1 MYAELLARSCFS
13 FLRGASHPEELVER
27 AKELDL
33 GAVALCDR
41 DGLYGSV
48 RALVRA
54 REGGQRVIVGA
65 ELGLATA
72 ETPMRR
78 GSWSRS
84 SGSAALDREP
94 PVVALLV
101 ENALGYRNL
110 CRLLTRA
117 HADLPKGESAL
128 ELEALAE
135 HAEGLFAVAP
145 APFRP
150 DAPDAPTPALLA
162 LLRDTFAERA
172 L

>member
-13 FLRGASHPEELVER
+13 FLRGASHPEEIVER
-27 AKELDL
+27 AKELEL

-54 REGGQRVIVGA
+54 RETGQRVIVGA

-72 ETPMRR
+72 ESVKRS

-84 SGSAALDREP
+84 SAATSLDREP

-101 ENALGYRNL
+101 ENAVGYGNL
-110 CRLLTRA
+110 CRLLT
-117 HADLPKGESAL
+117 
-128 ELEALAE
+128 
-135 HAEGLFAVAP
+135 
-145 APFRP
+145 
-150 DAPDAPTPALLA
+150 
-162 LLRDTFAERA
+162 
-172 L
+172 